1 MKGVQFAAYGDPSKV
16 LECVDMP
23 EPSGPSAG
31 QALVA
36 VEFAPVNPNDL
47 MIPRG
52 IYASRPP
59 LPALMGNEG
68 VARVLVVGKG
78 VTNVAVGDKVALPV
92 GSKTWRE
99 KLLVDA
105 AQLFPL
111 PKAADSKQLAMLS
124 ANPPTA
130 SLLLTEFVALR
141 SGEWVIQ
148 NAANSGVGRWVIAF
162 AKRRGFRTINVV
174 RRSELISELKLLG
187 GDLVVVDGD
196 NLVQEIQKEL
206 GDSELKLGLDG
217 VGGAASGRLAAAM
230 SPHATITVYAAMSEE
245 AMAIS
250 PLDVIFKPLALRGFW
265 LGHPEFGSKAGPAM
279 REAAEMIAT
288 KEVSVPI
295 ARVYPLREV
304 QQAAAHAAKGG
315 KVLLEIAQA
324 QA

>member
-1 MKGVQFAAYGDPSKV
+1 MKAVQFNAYGDPSKV

-23 EPSGPSAG
+23 EPGQPSVG

-52 IYASRPP
+52 IYYSRPP

-68 VARVLVVGKG
+68 VARVLALAKG
-78 VTNVAVGDKVALPV
+78 VTNIAVGDQVALPI

-99 KLLVDA
+99 QLLVDA

-111 PKAADSKQLAMLS
+111 PRAGDLKQLAMLS
-124 ANPPTA
+124 VNPPTA

-141 SGEWVIQ
+141 SGDWLIQ

-162 AKRRGFRTINVV
+162 AKRRGFRTVNIV
-174 RRSELISELKLLG
+174 RRPELINELKLLG
-187 GDLVVVDGD
+187 ADAVVVDGANLAKEVQTELD
-196 NLVQEIQKEL
+196 NV
-206 GDSELKLGLDG
+206 GVKLGLDG
-217 VGGAASGRLAAAM
+217 VSGAASGRLAAAL
-230 SPHATITVYAAMSEE
+230 SPHATMVVYAAMSEE
-245 AMAIS
+245 AMAIN

-265 LGHPEFGSKAGPAM
+265 IGHPEFGSKVAPAM

-288 KEVSVPI
+288 KEVSLPI

-315 KVLLEIAQA
+315 KVLLEIAPA
-324 QA
+324 